1 MRLKNKLAL
10 ITGATSGIGLATA
23 ELFLENGANVV
34 LIGRDKSRLDSIS
47 QKFGIRAMVLQ
58 ADVNDISALESVRE
72 HIEQK
77 YGLKS
82 VDIYFA
88 NAGIA
93 YSTPLTGADSAHYDA
108 LMNTNVKSLFFS
120 MNIFSPLFSDG
131 ASVILNSA
139 WLNTVGAPGFSVLA
153 ASKAAVRSF
162 ARSWSAE
169 LLERKIRVN
178 CVSPGAI
185 DTPIFDLEGG
195 TKDDVIRTKS
205 ELASKIP
212 AGRMGTS
219 EEIAEAVLFLAS
231 DESKYILGA
240 EIMVDGGFSQ
250 L

>member
-1 MRLKNKLAL
+1 MRLNNKVAL

-47 QKFGIRAMVLQ
+47 QKFGARAMVLQ
-58 ADVNDISALESVRE
+58 ADVNDIAALKNIHDE
-72 HIEQK
+72 IEK
-77 YGLKS
+77 KHGLKS
-82 VDIYFA
+82 IDVYFA

-93 YSTPLTGADSAHYDA
+93 YSTPLNEADSASYDV

-120 MNIFSPLFSDG
+120 MKIFSPLFSDG

-195 TKDDVIRTKS
+195 TKEDVIRAKRD
-205 ELASKIP
+205 LASKIP
-212 AGRMGTS
+212 VGRMGTS

>member
-23 ELFLENGANVV
+23 ELFVENGADVI
-34 LIGRDKSRLDSIS
+34 LIGRDKSKLSSIS
-47 QKFGIRAMVLQ
+47 KKFGSKALIIK
-58 ADVNDISALESVRE
+58 ADMNDIVSLKNARE
-72 HIEQK
+72 EIEKK
-77 YGLKS
+77 YGVKS
-82 VDIYFA
+82 VDVYFA

-93 YSTPLTGADSAHYDA
+93 YSTPLAEADLASYDA
-108 LMNTNVKSLFFS
+108 LMDTNVKSLFFS
-120 MNIFSPLFSDG
+120 MKEFNPLFSDG
-131 ASVILNSA
+131 ASIILNSA

-185 DTPIFDLEGG
+185 DTPIFELEGG
-195 TKDDVIRTKS
+195 TKEDVSRAKN

-212 AGRMGTS
+212 VGRMGAAT
-219 EEIAEAVLFLAS
+219 EIAETVLFLAS

>member
-1 MRLKNKLAL
+1 MRLNNKVAL

-34 LIGRDKSRLDSIS
+34 LIGRGKSRLDSIS
-47 QKFGIRAMVLQ
+47 QKFGARAMVLQ
-58 ADVNDISALESVRE
+58 ADVNDIAALKNIHDE
-72 HIEQK
+72 IEKKQ
-77 YGLKS
+77 GLKS
-82 VDIYFA
+82 IDVYFS

-93 YSTPLTGADSAHYDA
+93 YSTPLNEADSASYDA

-120 MNIFSPLFSDG
+120 MKIFSPLFSDG

-195 TKDDVIRTKS
+195 TKEDVIRAKRD
-205 ELASKIP
+205 LASKIP
-212 AGRMGTS
+212 VGRMGTS

>member
-1 MRLKNKLAL
+1 MRLNNKVAL
-10 ITGATSGIGLATA
+10 ITGGTSGIGLATA
-23 ELFLENGANVV
+23 ELFLDNGANVV

-47 QKFGIRAMVLQ
+47 QKFGARAMVLQ
-58 ADVNDISALESVRE
+58 ADVNDIAALKNI
-72 HIEQK
+72 HDKIEKK

-82 VDIYFA
+82 IDVYFA

-93 YSTPLTGADSAHYDA
+93 YSTPLNEADPASYDA

-120 MNIFSPLFSDG
+120 MKVFSPLFSDG

-195 TKDDVIRTKS
+195 TKEDVIRAKRD
-205 ELASKIP
+205 LASKIP
-212 AGRMGTS
+212 VGRMGTS